1 MITEIFVPNNN
12 EQKILEELSETKKE
26 LSKVKNELTEMKN
39 ELTERSVRSIRS
51 IRSISKSPQNQTEK
65 DGNILLIDK
74 HFINNIINLE
84 KVLKTQEIEQEIVF
98 FTRSSSEIDLKK
110 FFLEKKLDVI
120 IKNNLKD
127 LNFKDSKKYFI
138 IIDSSFYKTFEKFVE
153 FTKYLKSKFKTSY
166 FNWIIIFNENKEEK
180 SLVFGLIEKFFLFLG
195 SNTNIVMTNK
205 ELLKKFEKM
214 NFLKK
219 VRQKL

>member
-39 ELTERSVRSIRS
+39 ELTERSV
-51 IRSISKSPQNQTEK
+51 SKSPQNQTKK

-166 FNWIIIFNENKEEK
+166 FNWIIIFNENKQEK

-219 VRQKL
+219 VRQKQEN